1 MISLQLIKSIVQQGM
16 TFLTFLPEH
25 IWDISCFQTIRFLC
39 DIVEKNPDFPHFLKK
54 FLST

>member
-25 IWDISCFQTIRFLC
+25 IWDTSCFQTIRFLC